1 MIRTPITFP
10 NHQPLNRT
18 LAAEIVQTASAFEAR
33 MMIARQDKLVNA
45 KSTLGLLSL
54 GMEDMD
60 GMVLVVEGPDEAAAA
75 QAVAALL
82 K

>member
-54 GMEDMD
+54 GMEDLD